1 MDKGENYR
9 LTNILE
15 IGLRKNGYEFICGDV
30 MCRYKNFSKKV
41 AQLEGEDGELLF
53 PELSD
58 SKYLLGRMHA
68 YAHVWYCQV
77 FIYW

>member
-15 IGLRKNGYEFICGDV
+15 IRLRKNGYEIICGDV

-41 AQLEGEDGELLF
+41 AQLKGEDGELLF

-58 SKYLLGRMHA
+58 SKY
-68 YAHVWYCQV
+68 
-77 FIYW
+77 